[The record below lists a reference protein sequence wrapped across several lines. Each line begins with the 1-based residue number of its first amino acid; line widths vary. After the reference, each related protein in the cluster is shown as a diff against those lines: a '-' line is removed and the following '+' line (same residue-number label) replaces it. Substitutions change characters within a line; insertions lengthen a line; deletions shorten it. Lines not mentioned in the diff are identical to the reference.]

1 MEENKGKRPDPEGE
15 NRQSAALAGLAAA
28 LLILV
33 LGLFLVH
40 ILRHKAAV
48 EDCLMAGRRDCS
60 AVTSGN

>member
-1 MEENKGKRPDPEGE
+1 MNESKGQRPESEGE
-15 NRQSAALAGLAAA
+15 DRQSSALAGLAVA
-28 LLILV
+28 LLVLV

-60 AVTSGN
+60 VITTTR